1 MNSAAQ
7 NTCHEVQLLASELKL
22 LEVWKGFNKDAT
34 RSSAQT
40 HIFHFG
46 KRFESLTQK
55 CLRRGILLVPTRVP
69 TNNWNKGCDPP
80 PANSLQTGFDS
91 WNTQQKDGNQSMC
104 LIFSG
109 PLPVTYYV
117 HLHTITYFNLEISW
131 RYVSQICPH
140 CTPAF
145 VASFSL
151 QALLSSHQG
160 SIQGRQLLHQM
171 TRLKQLLWWG

>member
-1 MNSAAQ
+1 MPWS
-7 NTCHEVQLLASELKL
+7 TTPGLTTE
-22 LEVWKGFNKDAT
+22 AT
-34 RSSAQT
+34 RGLEGVQQRCNKILCTEAHIPLWEKVKIIDSKVPKERRYASSHKGT
-40 HIFHFG
+40 
-46 KRFESLTQK
+46 
-55 CLRRGILLVPTRVP
+55 

-80 PANSLQTGFDS
+80 PANSLQTVFDS